1 MKKLTL
7 NDLKS
12 LDFEALYKV
21 SVALDKATD
30 IKDDAKRHAAE
41 REFFADGEAT
51 TACIRYLVNNKD
63 LYLKRTAKS
72 RAKTAAMTRAL
83 SYDYS
88 KVSVCSEFF

>member
-7 NDLKS
+7 NDLKA
-12 LDFEALYKV
+12 LDLEALYKV

-41 REFFADGEAT
+41 REFFADGEWQ
-51 TACIRYLVNNKD
+51 ACIKYIVNHKD
-63 LYLKRTAKS
+63 LHAKRTAKS

-83 SYDYS
+83 VDYDYS
-88 KVSVCSEFF
+88 KVSVCSEFC